1 MVCSTRWRAGS
12 TNSDSVRLLVINWLD
27 RENPQSGGAETHLHE
42 IYGRLAQ
49 RGHDVTL
56 LCSGWPG
63 CAPTASL
70 DGMTVVRVGGRWT
83 FAMHVIGAYRAL
95 RRAGAFDVV
104 IEDIN
109 KLPLY
114 TPMWVRERVDVVVPH
129 LFGWTAFR
137 EASWPVAGTVVLAEK
152 AIPAV
157 YHRCDFTAISESTRS
172 DLLARGVSVEKTRV
186 IYCGIDSQQFTPDPA
201 VRSPVPVIAYVGRL
215 RRYKGVELILR
226 GVAAMTDRRVQ
237 VEIAGTGD
245 DRPRLEALAESLD
258 LGQRVRFLGFVS
270 EVEKTALLRRAWIV
284 SLTSP
289 KEGWGITNLEAAA
302 CGTPVVASD
311 SPGLRESVLDG
322 RTGFLVQHG
331 DIPGLAAAYDR
342 IVADPALVT
351 QLGTAGRAFAESFT
365 WESAADHTE
374 AHLLSRV
381 REGGH
386 AGGDHFSRASR
397 QNL

>member
-1 MVCSTRWRAGS
+1 
-12 TNSDSVRLLVINWLD
+12 VRLLVINWLD

-63 CAPTASL
+63 CAAQTVL
-70 DGMTVVRVGGRWT
+70 DGMKVVRVGGRWN
-83 FAMHVIGAYRAL
+83 FALHVVGAYKAL
-95 RRAGAFDVV
+95 RRAGRFDMV

-109 KLPLY
+109 KLPLFS
-114 TPMWVRERVDVVVPH
+114 PLWVEEPVDVVVPH

-137 EASWPVAGTVVLAEK
+137 EAGWAVAGTVVAAER
-152 AIPAV
+152 AIPLV
-157 YHRCDFTAISESTRS
+157 YRRCQFTAISESTRS
-172 DLLARGVSVEKTRV
+172 DLLARGVPVERTRV
-186 IYCGIDSQQFTPDPA
+186 IYCGIDSQTFTPAPEL
-201 VRSPVPVIAYVGRL
+201 RSPTPIIAYVGRL
-215 RRYKGVELILR
+215 RRYKGVELILQA
-226 GVAAMTDRRVQ
+226 VARMKNQDVA

-245 DRPRLEALAESLD
+245 DRPRLEALAASLD
-258 LGQRVRFLGFVS
+258 LGRRVRFLGFVS
-270 EVEKTALLRRAWIV
+270 EAEKSALLRRAWIV
-284 SLTSP
+284 GLTSP

-322 RTGFLVQHG
+322 RTGFLVKHG
-331 DIPGLAAAYDR
+331 DVNALADACDR
-342 IVADPALVT
+342 IIADPALVT
-351 QLGTAGRAFAESFT
+351 RLGTAGRAFAESFT

-374 AHLLSRV
+374 AHLLQRV

-386 AGGDHFSRASR
+386 AGGDHFSRA
-397 QNL
+397 

>member
-1 MVCSTRWRAGS
+1 M
-12 TNSDSVRLLVINWLD
+12 RLLVINWLD

-63 CAPTASL
+63 CAAQTVL
-70 DGMTVVRVGGRWT
+70 DGMKVVRVGGRWN
-83 FAMHVIGAYRAL
+83 FALHVVGAYKAL
-95 RRAGAFDVV
+95 RRAGRFDMV

-109 KLPLY
+109 KLPLFS
-114 TPMWVRERVDVVVPH
+114 PLWVEEPVDVVVPH

-137 EASWPVAGTVVLAEK
+137 EAGWAVAGTVVAAER
-152 AIPAV
+152 AIPLV
-157 YHRCDFTAISESTRS
+157 YRRCQFTAISESTRS
-172 DLLARGVSVEKTRV
+172 DLLARGVPVERTRV
-186 IYCGIDSQQFTPDPA
+186 IYCGIDSQTFTPAPEL
-201 VRSPVPVIAYVGRL
+201 RSPTPIIAYVGRL
-215 RRYKGVELILR
+215 RRYKGVELILQA
-226 GVAAMTDRRVQ
+226 VARMKNQDVA

-245 DRPRLEALAESLD
+245 DRPRLEALAASLD
-258 LGQRVRFLGFVS
+258 LGRRVRFLGFVS
-270 EVEKTALLRRAWIV
+270 EAEKSALLRRAWIV
-284 SLTSP
+284 GLTSP

-322 RTGFLVQHG
+322 RTGFLVKHG
-331 DIPGLAAAYDR
+331 DVNALADACDR
-342 IVADPALVT
+342 IIADPALVT
-351 QLGTAGRAFAESFT
+351 RLGTAGRAFAESFT

-374 AHLLSRV
+374 AHLLQRV

-386 AGGDHFSRASR
+386 AGGDHFSRA
-397 QNL
+397 

>member
-1 MVCSTRWRAGS
+1 M
-12 TNSDSVRLLVINWLD
+12 RLLVINWLD

-56 LCSGWPG
+56 LCSGWEG
-63 CAPTASL
+63 CAPTTVL
-70 DGMTVVRVGGRWT
+70 DGMQVVRVGGRWD
-83 FAMHVIGAYRAL
+83 FALHVVSAYRTL
-95 RRAGAFDVV
+95 RRAGAFDMV

-109 KLPLY
+109 KLPLFS
-114 TPMWVRERVDVVVPH
+114 PLWVTEPVDVVVPH

-137 EASWPVAGTVVLAEK
+137 EAGWAVAGTVVAAER
-152 AIPAV
+152 AIPLV
-157 YHRCDFTAISESTRS
+157 YRRCEFTAISESTRS
-172 DLLARGVSVEKTRV
+172 DLLARGVPVERTRV
-186 IYCGIDSQQFTPDPA
+186 IYCGIDSQTFTPAPEL
-201 VRSPVPVIAYVGRL
+201 RSPTPIIAYVGRL
-215 RRYKGVELILR
+215 RRYKGVELILQA
-226 GVAAMTDRRVQ
+226 VARMQNQDVA

-245 DRPRLEALAESLD
+245 DRPRLEALAASLD
-258 LGQRVRFLGFVS
+258 LGRRVRFLGFVS
-270 EVEKTALLRRAWIV
+270 EAEKSALLRRAWIV

-322 RTGFLVQHG
+322 RTGFLVKHG
-331 DIPGLAAAYDR
+331 DVNALADACDR
-342 IVADPALVT
+342 IIADPALVT
-351 QLGTAGRAFAESFT
+351 RLGTAGRVFAESFT

-374 AHLLSRV
+374 AHLLQRV

-386 AGGDHFSRASR
+386 AGGDHFSRA
-397 QNL
+397 

>member
-1 MVCSTRWRAGS
+1 M
-12 TNSDSVRLLVINWLD
+12 RLLVINWLD
-27 RENPQSGGAETHLHE
+27 RENPQAGGAETHLHE

-63 CAPTASL
+63 CATETVL
-70 DGMTVVRVGGRWT
+70 DDMKVIRVGGRWN
-83 FAMHVIGAYRAL
+83 FALHVVSAYHAL
-95 RRAGAFDVV
+95 RRAGAFDLV

-109 KLPLY
+109 KLPLF
-114 TPMWVRERVDVVVPH
+114 TPLWVKEPVDVVVPH

-137 EASWPVAGTVVLAEK
+137 EAGWAVAGTVVAAER
-152 AIPAV
+152 AIPLV
-157 YHRCDFTAISESTRS
+157 YRRCQFTAISESTRS
-172 DLLARGVSVEKTRV
+172 DLLARGVPVEHTRV
-186 IYCGIDSQQFTPDPA
+186 IYCGIDSERFTPAPEL
-201 VRSPVPVIAYVGRL
+201 RSSTPIIAYVGRL
-215 RRYKGVELILR
+215 RRYKGVDLILHA
-226 GVAAMTDRRVQ
+226 VARMQDRRVE

-245 DRPRLEALAESLD
+245 DRLRLEALAASLD
-258 LGQRVRFLGFVS
+258 LGRRVRFLGFVS
-270 EVEKTALLRRAWIV
+270 EAEKSALLRRAWIV

-322 RTGFLVQHG
+322 RTGFLVTHG
-331 DIPGLAAAYDR
+331 DVSALAAACDR
-342 IVADPALVT
+342 IIADPALVT
-351 QLGTAGRAFAESFT
+351 RLGTAGRAFAESFT

-374 AHLLSRV
+374 AHLLQRV

-386 AGGDHFSRASR
+386 AGGNHLSRA
-397 QNL
+397 

>member
-1 MVCSTRWRAGS
+1 M
-12 TNSDSVRLLVINWLD
+12 RLLVINWLD

-63 CAPTASL
+63 CTATTVL
-70 DGMTVVRVGGRWT
+70 DGMTVVRVGGRWD
-83 FAMHVIGAYRAL
+83 FALHVVRAYRAL
-95 RRAGAFDVV
+95 RRAGAFDMV

-109 KLPLY
+109 KLPLFS
-114 TPMWVRERVDVVVPH
+114 PLWVTEPVDVVVPH

-137 EASWPVAGTVVLAEK
+137 EAGRAVAATVVAAER
-152 AIPAV
+152 AIPLV
-157 YHRCDFTAISESTRS
+157 YRRCQFTAISESTRS
-172 DLLARGVSVEKTRV
+172 DLLARGVPVERTRV
-186 IYCGIDSQQFTPDPA
+186 IYCGIDSQAFTPAPEL
-201 VRSPVPVIAYVGRL
+201 RSPTPIIAYVGRL
-215 RRYKGVELILR
+215 RRYKGVDLILQAVSR
-226 GVAAMTDRRVQ
+226 MQHQDVA

-245 DRPRLEALAESLD
+245 DRPRLEALAASLD
-258 LGQRVRFLGFVS
+258 LGRRVRFLGFVS
-270 EVEKTALLRRAWIV
+270 EAQKSALLRRAWIV
-284 SLTSP
+284 GLTSP

-322 RTGFLVQHG
+322 RTGFLVKHG
-331 DIPGLAAAYDR
+331 DVTALAEACDR
-342 IVADPALVT
+342 IIADPTLVT
-351 QLGTAGRAFAESFT
+351 RLGTAGRAFAESFT

-374 AHLLSRV
+374 AHLLQRV

-386 AGGDHFSRASR
+386 AGGNHLSRT
-397 QNL
+397 

>member
-1 MVCSTRWRAGS
+1 M
-12 TNSDSVRLLVINWLD
+12 RLLVINWLD
-27 RENPQSGGAETHLHE
+27 RENPQAGGAETHLHE

-56 LCSGWPG
+56 LCSGWDG
-63 CAPTASL
+63 CAPRTTL
-70 DGMTVVRVGGRWT
+70 DGMQVVRVGGRWN
-83 FAMHVIGAYRAL
+83 FALHVVAAYKAL
-95 RRAGAFDVV
+95 RRAGAFDLV

-109 KLPLY
+109 KLPLF
-114 TPMWVRERVDVVVPH
+114 TPFWVKEPVDVVVPH

-137 EASWPVAGTVVLAEK
+137 EAGWTVASTVVAAEK
-152 AIPAV
+152 AIPLV
-157 YHRCDFTAISESTRS
+157 YRHCDFTAISESTRS
-172 DLLARGVSVEKTRV
+172 DLLARGVPVERTRV
-186 IYCGIDSQQFTPDPA
+186 IYCGIDSQTFTPAPA
-201 VRSPVPVIAYVGRL
+201 LRSPTPIIAYVGRL
-215 RRYKGVELILR
+215 RRYKGVELILEA
-226 GVAAMTDRRVQ
+226 VARMQDRRVE

-245 DRPRLEALAESLD
+245 DRPRLEALARSLD
-258 LGQRVRFLGFVS
+258 LDRRVRFLGFVS
-270 EVEKTALLRRAWIV
+270 EAEKSALLRRAWIV

-322 RTGFLVQHG
+322 RTGFLVTHG
-331 DIPGLAAAYDR
+331 DVTALAAAYDR

-351 QLGTAGRAFAESFT
+351 RLGTAGRAFAESFT

-386 AGGDHFSRASR
+386 AGGDHFSRAQRHNS
-397 QNL
+397 

>member
-1 MVCSTRWRAGS
+1 VQ
-12 TNSDSVRLLVINWLD
+12 LLVINWLD
-27 RENPQSGGAETHLHE
+27 RENPQAGGAETHLHE

-63 CAPTASL
+63 CEPTTVL
-70 DGMTVVRVGGRWT
+70 DGITVVRVAGRWD
-83 FAMHVIGAYRAL
+83 FALHVVGAYRRL
-95 RRAGAFDVV
+95 RRTHAFDLVV
-104 IEDIN
+104 EDIN
-109 KLPLY
+109 KLPLF
-114 TPMWVRERVDVVVPH
+114 TPLWVRERVDVVVPH

-137 EASWPVAGTVVLAEK
+137 EAGWAVAGTVVAAEQL
-152 AIPAV
+152 IPWV
-157 YHRCDFTAISESTRS
+157 YRRCDFTAISESTRS
-172 DLLARGVSVEKTRV
+172 DLLARGVPVERTRV
-186 IYCGIDSQQFTPDPA
+186 IYCGIDSASFTPAPA
-201 VRSPVPVIAYVGRL
+201 ERAPVPTIAYVGRL
-215 RRYKGVELILR
+215 RRYKGVELILQA
-226 GVAAMTDRRVQ
+226 VAEMERRDVV

-245 DRPRLEALAESLD
+245 DRPRLEALAASLD
-258 LGQRVRFLGFVS
+258 LGPRVRFLGFVS
-270 EVEKTALLRRAWIV
+270 EAEKAALLRRAWIV

-322 RTGFLVQHG
+322 RTGFLVPHG
-331 DIPGLAAAYDR
+331 DIGSLAGAFDR
-342 IVADPALVT
+342 VVADPALVT
-351 QLGTAGRAFAESFT
+351 RLGTAGRDFAESFT

-374 AHLLSRV
+374 AHLLRRV

-397 QNL
+397 HNS